1 MVHAFADDI
10 VLVDV
15 IGHGINIKLEI
26 WRDVFESKDFQL
38 SWELETKNMKFSNSR
53 TKIKGHKT

>member
-26 WRDVFESKDFQL
+26 WKYTLESKR
-38 SWELETKNMKFSNSR
+38 SR
-53 TKIKGHKT
+53 LNRAKQI